1 MLQNITFYKSV
12 EDMFSVNN
20 VLEYCWEND
29 ILSKN
34 LLDQIY
40 VYNDK
45 YDWLKKLKDTIED
58 VKFTGVVENVYLC
71 RNNEY
76 QCYQE

>member
-1 MLQNITFYKSV
+1 MNKANEQGYSVIRILQ
-12 EDMFSVNN
+12 D
-20 VLEYCWEND
+20 D
-29 ILSKN
+29 
-34 LLDQIY
+34 